1 MSASPSI
8 PESRS
13 TSAILTVLGREAPT
27 RTPTDCCA
35 SISRGERVSPTT
47 PRNTW
52 TWLPPSSMGDLAKPS
67 AGSRR
72 LSDSPSFWK
81 YRQQQVLRPPHE
93 TTRQIN
99 RIRKSAP
106 PERHHRH
113 VVKEGPAFR
122 PSSQYVDHLLCTLRG
137 PSLVRNLN

>member
-47 PRNTW
+47 PRHTW

-93 TTRQIN
+93 TTRQIHACLAADSVIW
-99 RIRKSAP
+99 RQIHVRDLSTLKRDPRAP
-106 PERHHRH
+106 CD
-113 VVKEGPAFR
+113 A
-122 PSSQYVDHLLCTLRG
+122 RG
-137 PSLVRNLN
+137 SRRYCPL

>member
-93 TTRQIN
+93 TTRQIH
-99 RIRKSAP
+99 RIGGKSCVDLQPNP
-106 PERHHRH
+106 PN
-113 VVKEGPAFR
+113 P
-122 PSSQYVDHLLCTLRG
+122 P
-137 PSLVRNLN
+137 N